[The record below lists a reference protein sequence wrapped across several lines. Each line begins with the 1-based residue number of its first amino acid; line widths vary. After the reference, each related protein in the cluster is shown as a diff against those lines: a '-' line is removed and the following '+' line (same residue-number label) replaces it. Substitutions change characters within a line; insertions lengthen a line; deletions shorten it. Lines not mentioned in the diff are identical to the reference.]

1 MAYSV
6 YYYLVR
12 YCLQIFNKSGT
23 IQVYRHKIY
32 CWVYLES
39 FLVTS
44 NISNW
49 MNYFY
54 ISEEAGEW
62 KWWDLSSSSPVDEE
76 GKEE

>member
-23 IQVYRHKIY
+23 IQFIDTKFTAGFT
-32 CWVYLES
+32 WNL
-39 FLVTS
+39 S